1 MKRMEGMVGI
11 WEQWQRE
18 QHNMLRKMWFI
29 LKRGMKWPVHNRR
42 EFPDTPLTQ
51 VREGSRP
58 ENAGVIDSLL
68 LQS

>member
-1 MKRMEGMVGI
+1 
-11 WEQWQRE
+11 
-18 QHNMLRKMWFI
+18 MLRQMRFI